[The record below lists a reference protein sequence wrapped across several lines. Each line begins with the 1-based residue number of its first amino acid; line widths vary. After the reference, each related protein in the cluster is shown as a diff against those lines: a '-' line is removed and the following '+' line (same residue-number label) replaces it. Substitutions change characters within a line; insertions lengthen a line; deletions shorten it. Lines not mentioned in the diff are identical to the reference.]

1 MSLLSA
7 FQTPPA
13 SPQLRPGSAFSEPNS
28 PPPQESCFCGQPIP
42 YEDDG
47 IYCSRSCA
55 HEATLSSLLKG
66 TVSAGIQS
74 PSPSSIGSSISRPQ
88 TPTSQIIQT
97 DVSKVPRAPSRIRTS
112 VKSRS
117 STYSSAWSNLDES
130 PLISSSLPNFGT
142 AIYDCSSEEEDQVK
156 IVRHGLRKQLR
167 ASPNAG
173 KLGQALF
180 GDGSSDSGAQSSSKV
195 GLRGIKESEGESPA
209 EGQVRGMSGSSIA
222 SMNRS
227 LQLGLEGARQSHG
240 ADGAALKEETNG
252 EEGNFKSAFSNSFR
266 NSSASKSTS
275 LPQRTI
281 LERHLSS
288 ATSSCPTPLVSQLPY
303 RSSTITQG
311 SGSAGTVNQS
321 SPPLQAQPIWSYS
334 CSPQFSDVS
343 GSSGSTHDS
352 FWDRSGLELM
362 GSPPRKGF
370 ISDRSGSFSSS
381 AARSRAT
388 TVSSQDDTTRVPS
401 DCAEETSQV
410 KPAVPR
416 SSLYDLNQMIQ
427 RTFDSFD
434 AFGE

>member
-28 PPPQESCFCGQPIP
+28 PPPQESCFCGQIIP

-130 PLISSSLPNFGT
+130 PLISSSLPKFGT
-142 AIYDCSSEEEDQVK
+142 SIYDYSSEEEDQVK

-180 GDGSSDSGAQSSSKV
+180 GDGSSDSGAQSSSRV
-195 GLRGIKESEGESPA
+195 GLKGIKEAEGEA
-209 EGQVRGMSGSSIA
+209 ADEGQVRGMSSSTIA
-222 SMNRS
+222 SINLS
-227 LQLGLEGARQSHG
+227 LRLGLEGAHQSHG
-240 ADGAALKEETNG
+240 ADGAALKEK
-252 EEGNFKSAFSNSFR
+252 FKSAFSNSIR

-303 RSSTITQG
+303 RSSIITQG

-321 SPPLQAQPIWSYS
+321 SPPLQAQPIWSSYS
-334 CSPQFSDVS
+334 YSPQFSDVS

-362 GSPPRKGF
+362 GSPPRKGSV
-370 ISDRSGSFSSS
+370 SDRSGSFSSS

-410 KPAVPR
+410 KSGVSG

-434 AFGE
+434 AFGELS